1 VISSKNLEK
10 ILKDLTEAIGK
21 INIDLYRVKRSQ
33 ILDELDEL
41 RKEKNPYNIYNSKIS
56 KEEKFIDYPIEDKI
70 NIIGNQNLQREKVL
84 APVKKLPQYQEG
96 SQIIIVR
103 DENLEKKAG
112 GYNMD
117 SLYKNLYQYALL
129 GFKK

>member
-1 VISSKNLEK
+1 MISSKNLEK